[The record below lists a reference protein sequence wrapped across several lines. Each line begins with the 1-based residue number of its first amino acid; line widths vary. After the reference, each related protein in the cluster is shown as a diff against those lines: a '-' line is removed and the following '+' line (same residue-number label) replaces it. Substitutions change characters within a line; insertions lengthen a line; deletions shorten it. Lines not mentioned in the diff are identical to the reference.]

1 MHCIS
6 LELTNQDVIRSNH
19 VTSKEQSYHIKRP
32 QMHPNPNRCYEWMMH
47 WGIEILLLCF
57 CLVDKVALAVLEACA
72 DFMPPI
78 VIIEN
83 VRNKKPDTALWNL
96 SRSNTWANHIHSW
109 SQTWNTG
116 RLSAIT
122 SESSSFSPSLFQEFV
137 ASLLRIALIIRHP
150 FSLIR
155 VRGLFAVLVSV
166 SKSTKTWNPWPSNIC
181 RRRLQMSFC
190 RKRLRKGAPET

>member
-1 MHCIS
+1 MQNRTGIVGSVKDSPKSCSVGTKLVHSFRVYTAVSEKIEHCIS

-83 VRNKKPDTALWNL
+83 VQKVLETRSLTQPFGTWVDPTPEPTTSIPGHRHETLEDLVPWRVNQAVSAPHCFKNL
-96 SRSNTWANHIHSW
+96 
-109 SQTWNTG
+109 
-116 RLSAIT
+116 
-122 SESSSFSPSLFQEFV
+122 
-137 ASLLRIALIIRHP
+137 
-150 FSLIR
+150 
-155 VRGLFAVLVSV
+155 
-166 SKSTKTWNPWPSNIC
+166 
-181 RRRLQMSFC
+181 LQVC
-190 RKRLRKGAPET
+190 